1 MTEAYVIGNL
11 LGRLLFSYLLVW
23 FICFL
28 ASRFN
33 WRAAFRKTR
42 RWWGILCVII
52 VFLLGVMSSAAKT
65 GVL

>member
-42 RWWGILCVII
+42 RWWGILCV
-52 VFLLGVMSSAAKT
+52 
-65 GVL
+65 